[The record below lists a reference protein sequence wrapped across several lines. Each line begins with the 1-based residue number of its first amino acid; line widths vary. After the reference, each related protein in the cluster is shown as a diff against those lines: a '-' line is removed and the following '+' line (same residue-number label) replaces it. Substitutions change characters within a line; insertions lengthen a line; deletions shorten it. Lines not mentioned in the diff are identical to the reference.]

1 MKKFLFAL
9 AAAWL
14 FSATAFC
21 QTKVIAHRGY
31 WDTTGSYE
39 NTISSIRNAG
49 NLGVFGSELDVYIT
63 TDDVLVVHHDA
74 TIQGHKIDESSY
86 ENDLK
91 DITLPNGEKLP
102 TLEAY
107 LLEGKKFPNLKVV
120 VELKHHTRWVDQD
133 RCVLAVVN
141 LVRKLHMQNQVDYI
155 SFNMNMCKAL
165 IRLEPSADV
174 YYLNGETSPA
184 DLKTLGFAGLDYEQ
198 GVMTNHPEWIKEAH
212 DLGLK
217 VNVWTVNDPAKI
229 QSFIDQGVDFI
240 TTNNPVEA
248 KKLAEEKKPR

>member
-1 MKKFLFAL
+1 MKKFLFTLAVAL
-9 AAAWL
+9 L

-39 NTISSIRNAG
+39 NTISSIQNAG
-49 NLGVFGSELDVYIT
+49 NLGIFGSELDVYIT

-74 TIQGHKIDESSY
+74 AVQGHKIDESSY
-86 ENDLK
+86 EKDLK
-91 DITLPNGEKLP
+91 DIILPNGEKLP
-102 TLEAY
+102 TLESY
-107 LLEGKKFPNLKVV
+107 LREGKKFPHLKVV
-120 VELKHHTRWVDQD
+120 VELKNHTRWVDQD
-133 RCVLAVVN
+133 RCVLAVVD

-155 SFNMNMCKAL
+155 SFNMNMCKGL
-165 IRLEPSADV
+165 IQLEPSADV

-198 GVMTNHPEWIKEAH
+198 GVMAKHPEWIKEAH

-217 VNVWTVNDPAKI
+217 VNVWTVNESEKI
-229 QSFIDQGVDFI
+229 QWFIEQGVDFI

-248 KKLAEEKKPR
+248 KKLVEKKR